1 MLDALQK
8 WFGHT
13 AFREGQE
20 APIRAIL
27 AGEDAVVIMPTGSG
41 KSLCY
46 QLAAML
52 LPHTTLVISP
62 LIALMK
68 DQVDAL
74 EKRNI
79 PATYLNSSVPPDE
92 MAGRLSALAHGRY
105 KLVYIAPERFRNR
118 RFMERLAETPISLL
132 TVDEAHCISQWGH
145 DFRPDYLNLKQVVTR
160 FPNLRVMAVTATATP
175 DVRQDIIHQ
184 LGLGEGNRRPPFI
197 QVQGFA
203 RPNLHLTV
211 SRCRTH
217 DEKLRHVNTLVTRHK
232 TGIVYVA
239 TRNQAE
245 RVYQKLLAKSFDR
258 HGESQIFCYHG
269 ALSDEERA
277 RIQDAF
283 MEAEHPVVVAT
294 NAFGMGVDRADIRFV
309 AHWDVPGSIE
319 AYYQEVG
326 RAGRDG
332 HPSFCDL
339 LFNYADVRTQRFFI
353 DGANPTRADA
363 DTLWRRLQKDCAE
376 APQRISTDEWA
387 ERAYLKNP
395 MAVRTLLGIFEGAGF
410 ITREQE
416 PGQRICTT
424 ALVPDPDPA
433 KLDELFALR
442 EQKAQRD
449 NARLNAVLRYV
460 DYPGCRHAFILSYF
474 GERMPPGGC
483 GGCDHCGRREAL
495 PPLTEEQWIILQKAL
510 SCVGRMRGQYGIRRV
525 IQVLRADPDPLLAE
539 KGLTALSTYGLLKSY
554 PAGFLNRL
562 FTALTVSGCLA
573 VTDDDYRQVSLTP
586 KGHRVVQRQEPDFT
600 LPWPDGQSLGDLPLV
615 PPKKR
620 ARNAAPEKHA
630 ADHAP
635 SPAPGQPDDPDPL
648 PATPDLT
655 LFAQL
660 KAWRKRIADAHRFP
674 VYRVMS
680 NNTLLELARRRP
692 ETLDEMR
699 AVKGI
704 GPLNLAKYG
713 EQLLRIIAGEEE

>member
-1 MLDALQK
+1 MMLEALQK

-20 APIRAIL
+20 APIRAVL
-27 AGEDAVVIMPTGSG
+27 SGQDAVVIMPTGSG

-74 EKRNI
+74 ERRGI
-79 PATYLNSSVPPDE
+79 PSTFLNSSVPPDE

-118 RFMERLAETPISLL
+118 RFMERLAETRVSLL

-145 DFRPDYLNLKQVVTR
+145 DFRPDYLNLKRVLANFTD
-160 FPNLRVMAVTATATP
+160 LRVMAVTATATP

-184 LGLGEGNRRPPFI
+184 LGLGEAPRKPPFI

-203 RPNLHLTV
+203 RPNLHLSV

-217 DEKLRHVNTLVTRHK
+217 DEKLRHVTNLIARHK
-232 TGIVYVA
+232 TGIVYAA

-245 RVYQKLLAKSFDR
+245 RIYKKLLSKSFER

-283 MEAEHPVVVAT
+283 MQAEHPVVVAT

-332 HPSFCDL
+332 KPSFCDL
-339 LFNYADVRTQRFFI
+339 LFNFADIRTQRFFI
-353 DGANPTRADA
+353 DGANPTRAEA
-363 DTLWRRLQKDCAE
+363 DTLWATLQRVCAK
-376 APQRISTDEWA
+376 APQRFTGEDWA
-387 ERAYLKNP
+387 DLANLKNP
-395 MAVRTLLGIFEGAGF
+395 MTVRTLFGIFERAGL

-424 ALVPDPDPA
+424 ALAPNPDLSR
-433 KLDELFALR
+433 LDEVFALR
-442 EQKAQRD
+442 EKKTERD

-460 DYPGCRHAFILSYF
+460 DFPGCRHAFILSYF
-474 GERMPPGGC
+474 GEAMREGAC
-483 GGCDHCGRREAL
+483 GGCDHCGRREDL
-495 PPLTEEQWIILQKAL
+495 PPLTEDQWVVLQKAL
-510 SCVGRMRGQYGIRRV
+510 SCIGRMKGQYGIHRV
-525 IQVLRADPDPLLAE
+525 IQVLRGDDDPVLQQ
-539 KGLTALSTYGLLKSY
+539 KGLTELSTYGILKACDA
-554 PAGFLNRL
+554 PFLTRL
-562 FTALTVSGCLA
+562 FNALIAAGCLTL
-573 VTDDDYRQVSLTP
+573 TDDNYRLVSLTP
-586 KGHRVVQRQEPDFT
+586 KGVRVVLRQEADFT
-600 LPWPDGQSLGDLPLV
+600 LPWPENLKRMTVKLP
-615 PPKKR
+615 PAASPS
-620 ARNAAPEKHA
+620 AGSDNA
-630 ADHAP
+630 
-635 SPAPGQPDDPDPL
+635 
-648 PATPDLT
+648 
-655 LFAQL
+655 LFNRL
-660 KAWRKRIADAHRFP
+660 KAWRKRIADARHFP
-674 VYRVMS
+674 IFRVMS
-680 NNTLLELARRRP
+680 NKTLMELARIRP
-692 ETLDEMR
+692 ETIDEMR
-699 AVKGI
+699 KVKGI
-704 GPLNLAKYG
+704 GPMNLAKYG
-713 EQLLRIIAGEEE
+713 EQILRIIAGEEE